1 MTKWERGRGVAGFRE
16 ITSGLGDA
24 IPTLGGKPAATRA
37 PGQRLARR
45 WRWQGPWLSQADCES
60 TVDGRDCAPSGGGAH
75 TTFPPPPYRGELK
88 AHFGPGC
95 TDVRLEKGGGGTKIN
110 EISKTKRPEKP
121 AVKVSERTSFCC
133 CCKG

>member
-1 MTKWERGRGVAGFRE
+1 MKAPWTGETVR
-16 ITSGLGDA
+16 
-24 IPTLGGKPAATRA
+24 RA
-37 PGQRLARR
+37 
-45 WRWQGPWLSQADCES
+45 
-60 TVDGRDCAPSGGGAH
+60 GGGAH

-121 AVKVSERTSFCC
+121 AVKVSERIVVFCC